1 MPRAKRFFLPGYI
14 WHITNRCVNKEFL
27 LNDDYYKQRVVRWMS
42 DAIGRYKICILNY
55 AITSNH
61 IHLLLLDEDQGCS
74 GGLDKPG
81 RPAHSIP
88 QAMRLILGRVAQE
101 YNVGQKRVGPLW
113 QDRYHATAIE
123 SGYHLLNCMVYIDL
137 NMVRAGVVRHPE
149 HYLYCGYQ
157 EIVRRNKALK
167 VINRERLAAAI
178 GVTSDNLSEAYR
190 QSVDDIL
197 DRKGKA
203 LTRDEKWTASLAVG
217 NYQFV
222 ETFKIKSGI
231 KTFKR
236 HILDEEDAFVLRDN
250 LARYG

>member
-27 LNDDYYKQRVVRWMS
+27 LNDDHYKQRVVRWMS
-42 DAIGRYKICILNY
+42 EAIERYKIYVLNY

-61 IHLLLLDEDQGCS
+61 IHLLLLDEETACS
-74 GGLDKPG
+74 GGFDKPG
-81 RPAHSIP
+81 RTAHAIP

-123 SGYHLLNCMVYIDL
+123 SGYHLLNCTVYIDL
-137 NMVRAGVVRHPE
+137 NMVRAGVVGHPE
-149 HYLYCGYQ
+149 DYLYCGFQ
-157 EIVRRNKALK
+157 EIVGRNKTLK

-178 GVTSDNLSEAYR
+178 GVAFDNLSDAYR
-190 QSVDDIL
+190 QYVDDTL

-203 LTRDEKWTASLAVG
+203 LTRDEKWTSSLAVG
-217 NYQFV
+217 DYQFV

-236 HILDEEDAFVLRDN
+236 HILDEKDVFVLRDS
-250 LARYG
+250 LTRYG